1 MATPPTQKATVL
13 KVVLIGNSGVGKTS
27 LMQQYV
33 NKSFSLHYKTTIGAD
48 FLMKDLFVEDRAVL
62 LQIWDTAGQE
72 TFRSLGSAFYRGADA
87 CMLVFDVTNK
97 YSFDCLGG
105 WLDNFLRTTGKLPQQ
120 GAQGRNNTIE
130 EEDEGEP
137 VSLVVVGNKIDLKE
151 GGMDHVCEVTREM
164 AEEWCRKT
172 EKRVGASIY
181 YYETSASAATNVEEA
196 FHALASA
203 TLYRY
208 QVRDK
213 SVTQGDGTIELQ
225 VDRSDSSS
233 SCDC

>member
-105 WLDNFLRTTGKLPQQ
+105 TKQHDRGGRRGRTGVAGRGGQQ
-120 GAQGRNNTIE
+120 
-130 EEDEGEP
+130 
-137 VSLVVVGNKIDLKE
+137 
-151 GGMDHVCEVTREM
+151 
-164 AEEWCRKT
+164 
-172 EKRVGASIY
+172 
-181 YYETSASAATNVEEA
+181 
-196 FHALASA
+196 
-203 TLYRY
+203 
-208 QVRDK
+208 
-213 SVTQGDGTIELQ
+213 
-225 VDRSDSSS
+225 DRSQGGRHGPRLRSHPRNGGGVVQEDGEAGRGEHLLLRDQCKRCHQRRRGLPRTRLRHPLPLPGPRQERVRYHLCERRMT
-233 SCDC
+233 SCVRV